1 MRILFYA
8 GYQSIPF
15 DGNTELGLG
24 GTEIAIIKLS
34 REMVKFGYNVVVSG
48 QIKNSGLINGV
59 EWISTDELHKNTL
72 TNLIILYLQ
81 AIFIF

>member
-59 EWISTDELHKNTL
+59 EWISTMNCT
-72 TNLIILYLQ
+72 
-81 AIFIF
+81 